1 MKFNDIGI
9 RMKLGIGF
17 GLVLFLLSMISVW
30 SFVQMNNIKNSITR
44 NQVKQDLRDLMKE
57 KEINHLDWAAQVS
70 KGILAGKS
78 DAIEAQTDGHKCKLG
93 EWYYSEARKRVERE
107 MPELKTELAKME
119 EPHLALHREV
129 INVKESLRNGE
140 GGRQAANRI
149 YNEEIITH
157 LKNVRSS
164 LTAISAKVMDEVV
177 QSEKSIFASIR
188 TGMVLV
194 AGLFVLSLVIGVTV
208 SMLISGSIT
217 RPVRLSLDFAG
228 TMAEGDLTK
237 RINLNQKD
245 EIGQMVAALN
255 RAAANLDEMFYN
267 VSTGSQN
274 LAQAIEQIATGNQT
288 LSQRTAEQ
296 ASSLEEIASTIEEAT
311 ATINQNADNAVKA
324 QELTEAG
331 AGKSKD
337 GNRVALEAVN
347 SIIEMNAS
355 SKKIADIIAVI
366 NEIAFQT
373 NLLALNAAV
382 EAARAGEQGRG
393 FAVVAGEVRN
403 LAQRSGNAAKEIE
416 SLINDTVS
424 KVGKSTELVKDTGG
438 ALNDIAEAA
447 TTTAQIIS
455 EIAAAS
461 MEQKQGIG
469 QINSAISE
477 MDSMTQQNAAL
488 VEETASSS
496 EEMSNQAQEFL
507 AMVQK
512 FKITKRT
519 VDVAGK
525 PARQNHSAGAYE
537 AAKKKDK
544 GNGNGRIKA
553 ANPNALSNADGG
565 SMTDILKQEGFEEF

>member
-1 MKFNDIGI
+1 MGI

-44 NQVKQDLRDLMKE
+44 NQVKQELRDLMKE

-70 KGILAGKS
+70 RGILAGRS
-78 DAIEAQTDGHKCKLG
+78 DAIDVQTDGHKCKLG
-93 EWYYSEARKRVERE
+93 EWYYSDARKRIEQE
-107 MPELKTELAKME
+107 MPGLKADLAKME
-119 EPHLALHREV
+119 KPHLALHKEV
-129 INVKESLRNGE
+129 VNLKESLRNGGE
-140 GGRQAANRI
+140 AGRQTANRI
-149 YNEEIITH
+149 YNEEIVTH
-157 LKNVRSS
+157 LKDVRSS
-164 LTAISAKVMDEVV
+164 LTAINAKVRDEVV
-177 QSEKSIFASIR
+177 QNEKNIFDSIR
-188 TGMVLV
+188 TGMILV
-194 AGLFVLSLVIGVTV
+194 VGLFVLSLAIGVIV
-208 SMLISGSIT
+208 STLISGSIT

-228 TMAEGDLTK
+228 SIAEGDLTK
-237 RINLNQKD
+237 RIDLSQKD
-245 EIGQMVAALN
+245 EVGQMIGALN

-267 VSTGSQN
+267 VSMGSQN

-296 ASSLEEIASTIEEAT
+296 ASSLEEIASTIEQAT
-311 ATINQNADNAVKA
+311 ATITQNADNAVRA

-416 SLINDTVS
+416 TLINDTVS

-438 ALNDIAEAA
+438 ALNEIAEAA

-512 FKITKRT
+512 FKISKKGAD
-519 VDVAGK
+519 VDGK
-525 PARQNHSAGAYE
+525 PARRNLSAGASGTV
-537 AAKKKDK
+537 KK
-544 GNGNGRIKA
+544 RIRETA
-553 ANPNALSNADGG
+553 TAGQNH
-565 SMTDILKQEGFEEF
+565 